1 MRDNDGNVLFAIYD
15 KTRSAPPAESN
26 GGIVGPRGTF
36 AGIIGCIKSSPANL
50 VTEVGCIVILP
61 AFQRTHVASNAVGI
75 LLHYA
80 LDLAPHGL
88 GLRRVVW
95 QANELNAP
103 SVRLA
108 QRMGFVLEGIL
119 RWDRVLPAGRPGN
132 GIDLRDGDPRA
143 KCPGRNTAM
152 LGLTWDDW
160 EHEGREKVDKI
171 MARV

>member
-1 MRDNDGNVLFAIYD
+1 M
-15 KTRSAPPAESN
+15 TE
-26 GGIVGPRGTF
+26 
-36 AGIIGCIKSSPANL
+36 IGC
-50 VTEVGCIVILP
+50 VVILP

-80 LDLAPHGL
+80 LDTAPHGL

-95 QANELNAP
+95 QANELNEP

-132 GIDLRDGDPRA
+132 GIALRDEDPRA

-160 EHEGREKVDKI
+160 EHEWREKVDAI
-171 MARV
+171 MARVSVP